1 MSNKQTTH
9 GCEYYTIRLKGHLA
23 SRWSEWLEG
32 LTVAHTESG
41 ETILSGPLADQAALH
56 GVLARIRDLGLPL
69 LAVSRLEPD
78 GADGKSPCPD

>member
-1 MSNKQTTH
+1 MSNMQITQA
-9 GCEYYTIRLKGHLA
+9 CEYYTIRLEGHLA

-69 LAVSRLEPD
+69 LAVSRLEQA
-78 GADGKSPCPD
+78 GADEQPPSQN